1 MQGIERPK
9 ALLFSFTW
17 SAEPVILDLRDLFQL
32 IYEIKQREE
41 IEKKAQKDKQCEQ
54 AVYQTILEE
63 DVEDPV
69 YQYIVFEAGHEPI
82 RDQSEESI
90 YQVPLCLVTCGSGQ
104 KRETGR
110 RRKSLTANDGAT
122 PSPCGRYL
130 RERFPRP
137 LRCGASFAGARAET
151 PVVGQTRDG
160 DICAPSELGKLQPHM
175 GHYVGQCRFNLLAHH
190 FLCFPSRRS
199 EGARQRG
206 QSRHKGHTSLLD
218 VDASLV
224 QVSKCFTVNSLSA
237 VLQNI
242 NQLELFGDMSTPP
255 DITSPSTPASP
266 ANTLDTTLAHQ
277 TASELFTP
285 FNPASVPSGYVTMG
299 AVAPAWTQQG
309 FAAQAP
315 LPFGVQSSMPM
326 AQVLP
331 GGQPLIWG
339 QANLFPAT
347 QQQWAAMAGAHFSPA
362 TFMPAQTVGPLPAA
376 MFQTLAPVPLAAAA
390 AASCDTPTAGGAGA
404 GAGAGPGAGASAS
417 MASSPQHS
425 DRSLPRQAKMSKEMF
440 KDFQMAKPPAMPTR
454 KSEQPSLACTT
465 DAFTSYFGRVGVA
478 QDNDDCD
485 DFDISQMN
493 LTPVTSTTPSTNSP
507 PTPAPCQGSPSKS
520 SSQASDPPTDDS
532 FGEAEGSPSRSG
544 EEDAAGD
551 SQSPCVSDPRAEPQ
565 GSESDSPQGEVID
578 FKTLKSKFQ
587 NEETL
592 KIRTKPAI
600 PEKPQTVTSPTTKIS
615 NPLIASMNSAMETRT
630 RFAPRVV
637 FKDKSPVKLQ
647 LSEPEASELNVK
659 HPHVQR
665 ELLNKNQKKEGDLIK
680 QALKDK
686 KLPLVLP
693 MSPKTLAVEDTPK
706 RQSPP
711 VSASPVQLSTAKKS
725 TVNFKMPYQGEK
737 EKTDTSANAVPPSA
751 GLVCSS
757 LTPSAKPTL
766 SKPVPPGAQVPP
778 VLVAAVPPSSTKAPD
793 KPTSSIHPPAGF
805 ESGTPGRKGRNLPPV
820 LPMSPVT
827 PAPKPKPASPSSVS
841 SSPVEVSTPE
851 KPTFLFKSR
860 LQSKEKADAS
870 KSDVP
875 ASSARDGLIC
885 SSPTSSAATIVSK
898 DVSPNVCA
906 LPVLLKPDPPSSIPA
921 PSIPAPVILSPAVPD
936 SESPVLTASEPDI
949 FSNTGPNL
957 EISNAQVP
965 NTLNPIVP
973 ISPALTEK
981 EAIPHSEIMFD
992 IHNLDIPPPIIPED
1006 LPDEVMFVYRIP
1018 SSISPKPVLASH
1030 TASPASATYAS
1041 VNPDP
1046 SVTLVPPTAPD
1057 TDYAF
1062 VPSPSPLPSPAT
1074 SYFQP
1079 ELQNEKVLDQM
1090 RTSSEVNSSSSLK
1103 STSLLSTLARAEML
1117 HSKHNARDER
1127 LISLLEKSKR
1137 KHTARSH
1144 SPTPT
1149 TPEFKTLTAPPANA
1163 LPEFL
1168 LPDQGQAETAHHE
1181 TLPPE
1186 EASPVHEALALPHIP
1201 LVDYEDDAW
1210 AIATLEPDPQ
1220 ASDSALNYGSD
1231 QMRRVSPV
1239 PKVPAGHSTPE
1250 VKVGPPPAPPRRHFP
1265 PGPDLDL
1272 TPEKPTQFLNPDVQT
1287 STPPAQTMED
1297 TGVIIPVPADFRSE
1311 DSRTDASEF
1320 ENLPK
1325 ALEVQQEEVPQIMN
1339 GTSAPSV
1346 HGKEF
1351 WDMLGA
1357 EHRSSEE
1364 FVPIVEATDFGVPRT
1379 ETDGIHNLEPDSP
1392 GNGTIPSPLGTKE
1405 LNYNS
1410 GNHTCEDP
1418 EADVKQAK
1426 NKKQRKG
1433 SPMSMKF
1440 QHFFPKQ
1447 RELLEMLEIFIIR
1460 MRKHPLCRN
1469 PGREEKAPKKRE
1481 KQREKER
1488 EKDKAKEKKEQ
1499 KEKEREKKEQKGK
1512 ETEKESREKEKKGQ
1526 KEKERE
1532 KKELKEK
1539 EREKKELKEKE
1550 KKEKETKKRF
1560 MVTGEEDV
1568 IYHAKVTE
1576 ASKGR
1581 KHHLAVKAGDV
1592 VNIIRT
1598 TGCPKGRWL
1607 ARDSTNRYGYI
1618 SVETVELDMQ
1628 EIMDLGKKAKA
1639 GKHIKSNGL
1648 TYTEP
1653 TSTGS
1658 RSPSHYITT
1667 QESFTDDGEE
1677 WGADDDD
1684 DDDDDNLFIVTDT
1697 TDLHLNQ
1704 TGISPER
1711 VSPEPYPAEAH
1722 EDAANGNV
1730 QSKPDM
1736 PMDVDMPL
1744 LPPPELY
1751 ADHDVT
1757 VSNSLACQGSD
1768 EAGTHLEEVHGVAS
1782 LAQCQQ
1788 GCAARESAWERA
1800 AQLRYLH
1807 GNSGRVDAETGPV
1820 EPSR

>member
-1 MQGIERPK
+1 ME
-9 ALLFSFTW
+9 
-17 SAEPVILDLRDLFQL
+17 
-32 IYEIKQREE
+32 
-41 IEKKAQKDKQCEQ
+41 
-54 AVYQTILEE
+54 
-63 DVEDPV
+63 
-69 YQYIVFEAGHEPI
+69 
-82 RDQSEESI
+82 
-90 YQVPLCLVTCGSGQ
+90 
-104 KRETGR
+104 
-110 RRKSLTANDGAT
+110 
-122 PSPCGRYL
+122 
-130 RERFPRP
+130 
-137 LRCGASFAGARAET
+137 
-151 PVVGQTRDG
+151 
-160 DICAPSELGKLQPHM
+160 
-175 GHYVGQCRFNLLAHH
+175 
-190 FLCFPSRRS
+190 
-199 EGARQRG
+199 
-206 QSRHKGHTSLLD
+206 
-218 VDASLV
+218 
-224 QVSKCFTVNSLSA
+224 
-237 VLQNI
+237 
-242 NQLELFGDMSTPP
+242 
-255 DITSPSTPASP
+255 
-266 ANTLDTTLAHQ
+266 
-277 TASELFTP
+277 
-285 FNPASVPSGYVTMG
+285 
-299 AVAPAWTQQG
+299 
-309 FAAQAP
+309 
-315 LPFGVQSSMPM
+315 
-326 AQVLP
+326 
-331 GGQPLIWG
+331 
-339 QANLFPAT
+339 
-347 QQQWAAMAGAHFSPA
+347 
-362 TFMPAQTVGPLPAA
+362 
-376 MFQTLAPVPLAAAA
+376 
-390 AASCDTPTAGGAGA
+390 
-404 GAGAGPGAGASAS
+404 
-417 MASSPQHS
+417 
-425 DRSLPRQAKMSKEMF
+425 
-440 KDFQMAKPPAMPTR
+440 
-454 KSEQPSLACTT
+454 
-465 DAFTSYFGRVGVA
+465 
-478 QDNDDCD
+478 
-485 DFDISQMN
+485 
-493 LTPVTSTTPSTNSP
+493 
-507 PTPAPCQGSPSKS
+507 
-520 SSQASDPPTDDS
+520 
-532 FGEAEGSPSRSG
+532 
-544 EEDAAGD
+544 
-551 SQSPCVSDPRAEPQ
+551 
-565 GSESDSPQGEVID
+565 QGEVID

-827 PAPKPKPASPSSVS
+827 PAPKPKPTSPSSVS

-936 SESPVLTASEPDI
+936 SDSPVLTASEPDI

-1006 LPDEVMFVYRIP
+1006 LPDEVMFVYHIP

-1062 VPSPSPLPSPAT
+1062 VPSPSPLPSLAT

-1201 LVDYEDDAW
+1201 LVDYEDYAW

-1231 QMRRVSPV
+1231 HLRQVSPV

-1311 DSRTDASEF
+1311 DSRTDTSEF

-1364 FVPIVEATDFGVPRT
+1364 FVSIVEATDFGVPRT

-1410 GNHTCEDP
+1410 GNHTYEDP

-1433 SPMSMKF
+1433 SPMNPYAETPTVAEETHKKNFSS
-1440 QHFFPKQ
+1440 
-1447 RELLEMLEIFIIR
+1447 
-1460 MRKHPLCRN
+1460 RN

-1488 EKDKAKEKKEQ
+1488 EKDKAKEKKE
-1499 KEKEREKKEQKGK
+1499 R
-1512 ETEKESREKEKKGQ
+1512 
-1526 KEKERE
+1526 
-1532 KKELKEK
+1532 KELKEK

-1684 DDDDDNLFIVTDT
+1684 DDDDDDNLFIVTDT

-1722 EDAANGNV
+1722 KDGANGNV
-1730 QSKPDM
+1730 QARQEALQKLATFFSQPKSPAAGNVPIAEESDREEPVSSSKPDM

-1757 VSNSLACQGSD
+1757 VSN
-1768 EAGTHLEEVHGVAS
+1768 
-1782 LAQCQQ
+1782 
-1788 GCAARESAWERA
+1788 
-1800 AQLRYLH
+1800 
-1807 GNSGRVDAETGPV
+1807 
-1820 EPSR
+1820 